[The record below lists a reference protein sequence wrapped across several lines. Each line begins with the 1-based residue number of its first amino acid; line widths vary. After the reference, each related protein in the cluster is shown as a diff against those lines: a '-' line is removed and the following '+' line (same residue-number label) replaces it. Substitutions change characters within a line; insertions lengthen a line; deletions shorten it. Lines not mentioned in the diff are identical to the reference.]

1 MADNKKRKNK
11 LFSSLGEI
19 KKELFERSVWPTRQ
33 EVINQTVVVII
44 LLIIASAFL
53 GAADYVVTLLTRT
66 LLDGSIM
73 SSIMSSRMILFL
85 IAIVIVLVVIY
96 FAIRYVRKN
105 RYNR

>member
-1 MADNKKRKNK
+1 MAEKKKNK
-11 LFSSLGEI
+11 LFSSLEEI

-44 LLIIASAFL
+44 LLILTSAFL
-53 GAADYVVTLLTRT
+53 GLADYLVTFITRT
-66 LLDGSIM
+66 LLDGSIITA
-73 SSIMSSRMILFL
+73 IMSSSITL
-85 IAIVIVLVVIY
+85 VLVAVVAVLIVMY

>member
-1 MADNKKRKNK
+1 MAEKKKNK
-11 LFSSLGEI
+11 LFNSLDEI

-44 LLIIASAFL
+44 LLIITSAFL
-53 GAADYVVTLLTRT
+53 GAADYAVTFITRT
-66 LLDGSIM
+66 LLDGSII
-73 SSIMSSRMILFL
+73 SAIMSSTIALVL
-85 IAIVIVLVVIY
+85 IAVFVALFVIY

>member
-1 MADNKKRKNK
+1 MAEKKKNK
-11 LFSSLGEI
+11 LFSSLEEV

-44 LLIIASAFL
+44 LLILTSAFL
-53 GAADYVVTLLTRT
+53 GLADYLVTFITRT
-66 LLDGSIM
+66 LLDGSVITAIM
-73 SSIMSSRMILFL
+73 SSSITL
-85 IAIVIVLVVIY
+85 VLVAVVAVLIVMY

>member
-1 MADNKKRKNK
+1 MAEKKKNK
-11 LFSSLGEI
+11 LFNSLDEI

-44 LLIIASAFL
+44 LLIITSAFL
-53 GAADYVVTLLTRT
+53 GAADYVVTFLTRT
-66 LLDGSIM
+66 LLDGSII
-73 SSIMSSRMILFL
+73 SAIMSSTIALILVAVFAAL
-85 IAIVIVLVVIY
+85 LVIY

>member
-1 MADNKKRKNK
+1 MAEKKKNK
-11 LFSSLGEI
+11 LFSSLEEI

-44 LLIIASAFL
+44 LLILTSAFL
-53 GAADYVVTLLTRT
+53 GLADYLVTLITRT
-66 LLDGSIM
+66 LLDGSVITAIM
-73 SSIMSSRMILFL
+73 SSSITL
-85 IAIVIVLVVIY
+85 VLVAVVAVLIVMY

>member
-1 MADNKKRKNK
+1 MAEKKKNK
-11 LFSSLGEI
+11 LFNSLDEI

-44 LLIIASAFL
+44 LLIITSAFL
-53 GAADYVVTLLTRT
+53 GAADYVVTFLTRT
-66 LLDGSIM
+66 LLDGSII
-73 SSIMSSRMILFL
+73 SAIMSSTITLVF
-85 IAIVIVLVVIY
+85 IVIFAALFVIY

>member
-11 LFSSLGEI
+11 LFSSLDEI

-85 IAIVIVLVVIY
+85 IAIVRVLVVIY

>member
-1 MADNKKRKNK
+1 MAEKKKNK
-11 LFSSLGEI
+11 LFNSLDEI

-44 LLIIASAFL
+44 LLIITSAFL
-53 GAADYVVTLLTRT
+53 GAADYVVTFLTRT
-66 LLDGSIM
+66 LLDGSII
-73 SSIMSSRMILFL
+73 SAIMSSTIALILVAVFAAL
-85 IAIVIVLVVIY
+85 FVIY

>member
-11 LFSSLGEI
+11 LFSSLDEI

-44 LLIIASAFL
+44 LLIIAPFL

-73 SSIMSSRMILFL
+73 SSIISSRMILFL

>member
-1 MADNKKRKNK
+1 MAEKKKNK
-11 LFSSLGEI
+11 LFNSLDEI

-44 LLIIASAFL
+44 LLIITSAFL
-53 GAADYVVTLLTRT
+53 GAVDYVVTFLTRT
-66 LLDGSIM
+66 LLDGSII
-73 SSIMSSRMILFL
+73 SAIMSSTITLVL
-85 IAIVIVLVVIY
+85 IVIFAALFVIY

>member
-1 MADNKKRKNK
+1 MAEKKKNK
-11 LFSSLGEI
+11 LFSSLEEV

-44 LLIIASAFL
+44 LLILTSAFL
-53 GAADYVVTLLTRT
+53 GLADYLVTFITRT
-66 LLDGSIM
+66 LLDGSVITAIM
-73 SSIMSSRMILFL
+73 SSSITL
-85 IAIVIVLVVIY
+85 VLVVVVAVLIVMY

>member
-1 MADNKKRKNK
+1 MAEKKKNK
-11 LFSSLGEI
+11 LFNSLDEI

-44 LLIIASAFL
+44 LLIITSAFL
-53 GAADYVVTLLTRT
+53 GAADYVVTFLTRT
-66 LLDGSIM
+66 LLDGSII
-73 SSIMSSRMILFL
+73 SAIMSSN
-85 IAIVIVLVVIY
+85 IALVFIVIFAVLFVIY

>member
-1 MADNKKRKNK
+1 MAEKKKNK
-11 LFSSLGEI
+11 LFNSFEEI

-44 LLIIASAFL
+44 LLILTSAFL
-53 GAADYVVTLLTRT
+53 GLADYVVTFITRT
-66 LLDGSIM
+66 LLDGSIITT
-73 SSIMSSRMILFL
+73 IMSSSITLIL
-85 IAIVIVLVVIY
+85 IAVVVALIVMY

>member
-1 MADNKKRKNK
+1 MAEKKKNK
-11 LFSSLGEI
+11 LFSSLEEI

-44 LLIIASAFL
+44 LLILTSAFL
-53 GAADYVVTLLTRT
+53 GLADYLVTFITRT
-66 LLDGSIM
+66 LLDGSVITAIM
-73 SSIMSSRMILFL
+73 SSSITL
-85 IAIVIVLVVIY
+85 VLVAVVAVLIVMY

>member
-1 MADNKKRKNK
+1 MAEKKKNK
-11 LFSSLGEI
+11 LFSSLEEV

-44 LLIIASAFL
+44 LLILTSAFL
-53 GAADYVVTLLTRT
+53 GLADYLVTFITRT
-66 LLDGSIM
+66 LLDGFVITAIM
-73 SSIMSSRMILFL
+73 SSSITL
-85 IAIVIVLVVIY
+85 VLVVVVAVLIVMY